1 MLSAVP
7 TRILLYGTECFM
19 CISCVYA
26 DSYLWSK
33 MKEVRGGADEDA
45 EKTEGG
51 VGEGLKY
58 CSNV

>member
-1 MLSAVP
+1 
-7 TRILLYGTECFM
+7 M